1 MTAIYFIPTD
11 GLHQLESVLQLV
23 QAQGVQPL
31 PRGHL
36 LRQHRPRL
44 GRHLLGES
52 DIECGVIET
61 APFLRGMILI

>member
-1 MTAIYFIPTD
+1 MIAIYFIPTD

-31 PRGHL
+31 PRSHL

-44 GRHLLGES
+44 GRHLLGKS
-52 DIECGVIET
+52 DIEC
-61 APFLRGMILI
+61 

>member
-1 MTAIYFIPTD
+1 MIAIYFIPTD

-44 GRHLLGES
+44 GRHLLGKS
-52 DIECGVIET
+52 DIDC
-61 APFLRGMILI
+61 